1 MLEVQRTKGVRIER
15 FLLPRSVLLWCW
27 HEKIATINISELEG
41 GWGTFPQNALSVP
54 LLLTPQDQQQEK
66 KNSSRK
72 RTNKL
77 VFKRSTRSSKSCYSW
92 KHQEKPKGWKGSKRT
107 KVLGNN
113 VDVSKHI
120 FRLPSASGDRGPE
133 VFMIIDYWLHAWT
146 VSFGSL
152 VSTHHNSQLGAP
164 FVKSKAQSNPR
175 GSRPKRA
182 PSRYVRLRSPWER
195 KDR

>member
-1 MLEVQRTKGVRIER
+1 MVLTWKNCNYKHFRAGGGLGHLPPKRTFGSTA
-15 FLLPRSVLLWCW
+15 PHSSRS
-27 HEKIATINISELEG
+27 ATG
-41 GWGTFPQNALSVP
+41 
-54 LLLTPQDQQQEK
+54 K

-92 KHQEKPKGWKGSKRT
+92 TNQEKPKGWKGSKRT